1 MSSRW
6 DLWEKA
12 RVKEKI
18 YMKDGIQSSEM
29 ILLTKRQE
37 AKSEVVELK
46 ILRFSSGVTRMDT
59 IRKRR
64 NGEYSKQRMLKMS
77 CQS

>member
-1 MSSRW
+1 MSSKVGFVRKSKS
-6 DLWEKA
+6 E
-12 RVKEKI
+12 RKI

-29 ILLTKRQE
+29 IILTKRQE
-37 AKSEVVELK
+37 AKLEMVELK
-46 ILRFSSGVTRMDT
+46 ILRFSSGVTRMDE

>member
-1 MSSRW
+1 MGFVRKSQSERN
-6 DLWEKA
+6 
-12 RVKEKI
+12 I

-37 AKSEVVELK
+37 AKLEVVELK

-64 NGEYSKQRMLKMS
+64 NGEYSKQIMLKMS